1 MALDSQHSEE
11 ERRWCCLS
19 LSPPESRAEA
29 HCLTVYLGVHSQG
42 AGVRDKGSE
51 VNDEGLI

>member
-51 VNDEGLI
+51 VND